1 MASLSRREQWI
12 ALLIEIAEP
21 VIDRFL
27 SRTILTDFPIKFSSH
42 LSPDL
47 YAKNRV
53 KVHVEL
59 FARTLLGVSPLFRH
73 PDENAAICK
82 KTLEMIQIAFGITR
96 LGDLRSP
103 ASNKESLDA
112 TPQSPPLLAFYQMDR
127 QLIVEMALIILAFV
141 RVPLLWQSIPLGTQ
155 QEILKVAHF
164 AVTQFK
170 PHNNNWLLFQAI
182 IDLFLTKQRYRG
194 YNAMRRVMENLARI
208 ESYYVGDGWYKDG
221 EVFHMDYYNS
231 FVIHP
236 FLVDIYRELGQTILY
251 QRAVGRM
258 LRHADFLER
267 LISSDGTYP
276 IFGRSA
282 VYRTGVFHALA
293 YAPYHWTGSPQNL
306 FKLAAARE
314 GMTAVLERS
323 FKTELMKT
331 TLAIN
336 PLDEGEP
343 RLTGNFG
350 KEWKYLTLGFTG
362 EQPGIADGYSNSGSV
377 YYALLIFA
385 PVGLPESHPFWSMN
399 DEEGGGWSQR
409 KAWRGE
415 EIRKDAAITF

>member
-12 ALLIEIAEP
+12 ALLLEIAEP

-47 YAKNRV
+47 YGKNRV

-73 PDENAAICK
+73 PEDNTAICK
-82 KTLEMIQIAFGITR
+82 KTLEMIQVAFG
-96 LGDLRSP
+96 
-103 ASNKESLDA
+103 K
-112 TPQSPPLLAFYQMDR
+112 PQSPPLLAFYQMDR

-182 IDLFLTKQRYRG
+182 IDLFLTKQRFRVSG
-194 YNAMRRVMENLARI
+194 TPYNAMRRVMENLGRI

-221 EVFHMDYYNS
+221 EIFHMDYYNS

-236 FLVDIYRELGQTILY
+236 FLVDIYRELGQTALY

-258 LRHADFLER
+258 MRHADFLER
-267 LISSDGTYP
+267 LIGSDGTYP

-282 VYRTGVFHALA
+282 VYRCGVFHALA

-323 FKTELMKT
+323 FKTEPMKS
-331 TLAIN
+331 
-336 PLDEGEP
+336 
-343 RLTGNFG
+343 GNFG

-362 EQPGIADGYSNSGSV
+362 EQSWIADGYSNSGSV
-377 YYALLIFA
+377 YYALLIFT
-385 PVGLPESHPFWSMN
+385 PVGLPESHPFWSMD

-415 EIRKDAAITF
+415 EIRKDTAITF

>member
-1 MASLSRREQWI
+1 MTSLSRREQWI
-12 ALLIEIAEP
+12 ALLLEIAEP

-27 SRTILTDFPIKFSSH
+27 SRTILTEFPIKFSSH

-53 KVHVEL
+53 KVYVEL
-59 FARTLLGVSPLFRH
+59 FARTLLGISPLFRH
-73 PDENAAICK
+73 HDDNTAICK
-82 KTLEMIQIAFGITR
+82 KTLEMIQVAFGT
-96 LGDLRSP
+96 
-103 ASNKESLDA
+103 A
-112 TPQSPPLLAFYQMDR
+112 QSPPLLAFYQMDR

-164 AVTQFK
+164 SITQFK

-194 YNAMRRVMENLARI
+194 YNGMRRVMENLARI
-208 ESYYVGDGWYKDG
+208 ESYYVGDGFYKDG
-221 EVFHMDYYNS
+221 EIFHMDYYNS

-236 FLVDIYRELGQTILY
+236 FLVDIYRELGQTALY

-267 LISSDGTYP
+267 LIGSDGTYP

-323 FKTELMKT
+323 FKTEPMKS
-331 TLAIN
+331 
-336 PLDEGEP
+336 
-343 RLTGNFG
+343 GNFG
-350 KEWKYLTLGFTG
+350 KEWNYLTLGFTG

-377 YYALLIFA
+377 YYTLLMFA
-385 PVGLPESHPFWSMN
+385 PVGLPESHPFWSTD

>member
-1 MASLSRREQWI
+1 MASLSSSPLQSRREQWI

-59 FARTLLGVSPLFRH
+59 FARTLLGISPLFRH
-73 PDENAAICK
+73 HDYDSLQPSAPLRGAKKVENAEICK
-82 KTLEMIQIAFGITR
+82 KILEMIQVAFGTV
-96 LGDLRSP
+96 
-103 ASNKESLDA
+103 
-112 TPQSPPLLAFYQMDR
+112 QSPPLLAFYQMDR

-141 RVPLLWQSIPLGTQ
+141 RVPLLWQSIPFGTQ
-155 QEILKVAHF
+155 HEILKVAHF

-182 IDLFLTKQRYRG
+182 IDLFLTKQRYRVSG
-194 YNAMRRVMENLARI
+194 TPYNGMRRVMENLARI
-208 ESYYVGDGWYKDG
+208 ESYYVGDGWYKD

-236 FLVDIYRELGQTILY
+236 FLVDIYRELGQTALY

-267 LISSDGTYP
+267 LIGSDGTYP

-282 VYRTGVFHALA
+282 VYRTGVFHAFA

-323 FKTELMKT
+323 FKTEPMKS
-331 TLAIN
+331 
-336 PLDEGEP
+336 
-343 RLTGNFG
+343 GNFG
-350 KEWKYLTLGFTG
+350 KEWNYLTLGFTG

-377 YYALLIFA
+377 YYALLIFT
-385 PVGLPESHPFWSMN
+385 PVGLPESHPFWSMD

-415 EIRKDAAITF
+415 EIRKDTAITF